1 MANLRQ
7 KLREIA
13 ELETNLNG
21 YLREKEVL
29 DQNYNTRKDQLIQLS
44 QRAPSFE
51 QGTEL
56 IREMMTL
63 NSEWRRASDRLN
75 NQIYYTREII
85 NSKRRHL

>member
-1 MANLRQ
+1 MDLRQ

-51 QGTEL
+51 RGTEL

-63 NSEWRRASDRLN
+63 NSEWRRASDKLN
-75 NQIYYTREII
+75 NQIYYTRQII
-85 NSKRRHL
+85 NSKKLHL

>member
-51 QGTEL
+51 RGTEL

-63 NSEWRRASDRLN
+63 NSEWRRASDKLN
-75 NQIYYTREII
+75 NQIYYTRQII
-85 NSKRRHL
+85 NSKKLHL

>member
-1 MANLRQ
+1 MDLRQ

-29 DQNYNTRKDQLIQLS
+29 DQNYNTRKEQLVQLS
-44 QRAPSFE
+44 ERTPSFE
-51 QGTEL
+51 RGTEL
-56 IREMMTL
+56 IREMMIL

-75 NQIYYTREII
+75 NQIYYTRQII
-85 NSKRRHL
+85 NSKKQQLQ